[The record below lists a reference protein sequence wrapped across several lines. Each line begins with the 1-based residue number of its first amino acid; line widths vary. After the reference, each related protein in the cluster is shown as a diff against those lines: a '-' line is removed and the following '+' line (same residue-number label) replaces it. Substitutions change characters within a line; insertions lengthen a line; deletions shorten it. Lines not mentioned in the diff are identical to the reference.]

1 MNALRLLYLE
11 DNPDHVE
18 LVAGALQPQYPGT
31 QVESAAAIP
40 DALVCM
46 QKRRY
51 DVILVSALI
60 HGEAT
65 LPHLH
70 KIVLQ
75 SKTAPVIVIS
85 GDGDEKGAA
94 NAIKHG
100 ASDYLVKS
108 RESLEVLP
116 YLIQRLLKKRK
127 PGPIAPEPSDLPH
140 AEVETVS
147 HLMTE
152 IEHVSQR
159 IHNLQETPNTDA
171 AIASLRED
179 LRLLRQFAENL
190 DNSGKTRKSGR

>member
-1 MNALRLLYLE
+1 MDALRLLYLE

-31 QVESAAAIP
+31 QVESAAAVP

-51 DVILVSALI
+51 DAILVSAII
-60 HGEAT
+60 HGESA
-65 LPHLH
+65 LPHLQ
-70 KIVLQ
+70 KIVQ
-75 SKTAPVIVIS
+75 QARTAPVIVIS

-116 YLIQRLLKKRK
+116 YLIQRLLKKRR
-127 PGPIAPEPSDLPH
+127 PISSDPLPSDLPH

-152 IEHVSQR
+152 IEHISQR
-159 IHNLQETPNTDA
+159 IHNLQETPNTDD